1 MIKALLADDSIIET
15 VTEKVAEHQVEIP
28 LDGQA
33 FTPGALEILS
43 DDWQVFF
50 LSDNRGRGRH
60 QLSRRESHA
69 LCNAGGFVQVSF
81 KGVDYRRLYFIC

>member
-43 DDWQVFF
+43 DD
-50 LSDNRGRGRH
+50 
-60 QLSRRESHA
+60 
-69 LCNAGGFVQVSF
+69 
-81 KGVDYRRLYFIC
+81 